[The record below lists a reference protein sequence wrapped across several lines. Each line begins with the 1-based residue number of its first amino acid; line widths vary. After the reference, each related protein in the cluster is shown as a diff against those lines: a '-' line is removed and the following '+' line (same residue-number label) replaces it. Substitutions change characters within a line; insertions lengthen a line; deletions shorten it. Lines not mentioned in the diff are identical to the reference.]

1 MMRTNLCSVLLLI
14 WVSGNSGK
22 GLTYGLQSKDKESQ
36 MIVDKNDALKTFLLH
51 KHFPMGK
58 KEKKLMPNV
67 FKKVGSLFDSS
78 LSAYSKIDDR
88 QDKNEKNYVDE
99 QYKDVSGERGVKKTK
114 GKDGYKKRVDLKKYP
129 KNQNF
134 LHLHQFINPSDIN
147 QHYNHGIVGD
157 ISEPVSKV
165 IEKRGGDHLHVS
177 NGFSPGVLSYSSNH
191 KMQSESPI
199 INGKSNLN
207 TGHFDLGFRKAN
219 FPKESDK
226 KKVESSLRLQ
236 VGLDTNTTSVQNAET
251 IPLTVRKAPISSLS
265 SILEG
270 GVGHQTEG
278 DWKFHFKQRDAE
290 EDNDG
295 HEVYHLEKRDTS
307 VKKTDGEADWKSH
320 VGDTAQNMHALTL
333 NVTDESGGNQSAP
346 LNRSE
351 LAKDGQ
357 ETTTE
362 QAEEEKPAE
371 LPPKGAAEEEHHSSL
386 TIFFIL
392 LVVAISILVVH
403 LLIQTKFHYLPDSI
417 AIVLIGAFIGLFL
430 KLFKFGNWKNEE
442 AFPPT
447 VFFIVLLPPII
458 FEGGY
463 NLHKGNFFHNIGSIM
478 VFAVIGTFISA
489 MIVGGGIYLL
499 GQAEVVYQFNLVESF
514 AFGSLISAVDPVA
527 TLAIFQALDVD
538 PILYML
544 VFGESML
551 NDAVSIVLT
560 TTVLEFASPSAVVTS
575 GAAAFFQAVARFSFM
590 FFGSAAIGVFFGL
603 VSAMMTKFFDFHKT
617 PSLEVGM
624 VFAFSYLPYALAE
637 GIHLSGIMAILFCG
651 IVMSHYTHLNLSPI
665 SQITVQQTF
674 RTIAFIA
681 ETCVFAYLGLAIF
694 SFKVNVKPAFTIWSI
709 ILILIGRAA
718 NIFPLS
724 FFMNFFREHKI
735 TRKNQ
740 FIMWFSGLRGAV
752 AFALSLH
759 MGLENQDKQY
769 VLVTTTLILVLF
781 TIVFLGGSTM
791 PLLKFLQSSDKKYKK
806 KKKHDGEISMSKTK
820 EMGDAIDSEHLSEL
834 TEEDE
839 SHVIRHH
846 VKGFLKLDTRYLI
859 PFFTKRFTQQEMR
872 EGRSQVDLLAK
883 QWQMEVRAVPSET
896 DGEEDSN
903 TEVMAETSLMSNG
916 NGDNGTSN
924 GGRLSWS

>member
-1 MMRTNLCSVLLLI
+1 MMRLNFSKPAAAPIQVLKLISNFAIDTCPRRSTPRVRTGNLCPWFSMEQLAFTVL
-14 WVSGNSGK
+14 
-22 GLTYGLQSKDKESQ
+22 
-36 MIVDKNDALKTFLLH
+36 A
-51 KHFPMGK
+51 
-58 KEKKLMPNV
+58 
-67 FKKVGSLFDSS
+67 SL
-78 LSAYSKIDDR
+78 
-88 QDKNEKNYVDE
+88 
-99 QYKDVSGERGVKKTK
+99 
-114 GKDGYKKRVDLKKYP
+114 
-129 KNQNF
+129 
-134 LHLHQFINPSDIN
+134 
-147 QHYNHGIVGD
+147 
-157 ISEPVSKV
+157 
-165 IEKRGGDHLHVS
+165 GDHLVALWRSRRLRVFVHELQCLPRKRKIQLIFLLTFFLLS
-177 NGFSPGVLSYSSNH
+177 VLY
-191 KMQSESPI
+191 
-199 INGKSNLN
+199 
-207 TGHFDLGFRKAN
+207 
-219 FPKESDK
+219 
-226 KKVESSLRLQ
+226 
-236 VGLDTNTTSVQNAET
+236 
-251 IPLTVRKAPISSLS
+251 
-265 SILEG
+265 IL
-270 GVGHQTEG
+270 H
-278 DWKFHFKQRDAE
+278 
-290 EDNDG
+290 
-295 HEVYHLEKRDTS
+295 
-307 VKKTDGEADWKSH
+307 
-320 VGDTAQNMHALTL
+320 
-333 NVTDESGGNQSAP
+333 SGGNQSTAV
-346 LNRSE
+346 NRSE
-351 LAKDGQ
+351 AADDGQ
-357 ETTTE
+357 AAAAAPTTE
-362 QAEEEKPAE
+362 KVEEEKQDE

-417 AIVLIGAFIGLFL
+417 AIVLIGAFIGLLL

-478 VFAVIGTFISA
+478 VFAVVGTVISA

-499 GQAEVVYQFNLVESF
+499 GQAEVVFQFNLVESF

-560 TTVLEFASPSAVVTS
+560 TTVLEFASPTAVITS
-575 GAAAFFQAVARFSFM
+575 GATAFFQAVARFSLM
-590 FFGSAAIGVFFGL
+590 FFGSAAIGVLFGL

-709 ILILIGRAA
+709 ILILVGRAA

-724 FFMNFFREHKI
+724 FLMNFFREHKI

-759 MGLENQDKQY
+759 MGLEDQEKQY
-769 VLVTTTLILVLF
+769 VLVTTSLILVLF

-791 PLLKFLQSSDKKYKK
+791 PLLKFLQTSDKKYKK
-806 KKKHDGEISMSKTK
+806 KKKHDGEVSMSKTK

-839 SHVIRHH
+839 SHIIRHH
-846 VKGFLKLDTRYLI
+846 VKGFIKLDARYLI

-896 DGEEDSN
+896 DGEDDSN
-903 TEVMAETSLMSNG
+903 TEVMAETSLMGNG
-916 NGDNGTSN
+916 NGGKDNAN
-924 GGRLSWS
+924 GGRVTWN